1 MEKGKAGKNEREVWR
16 NASLRRYRE
25 SWNQRVQFPLQIG
38 VRSINSRGLGRLR
51 QMLRR
56 RRLSLLR
63 FTALPSLRRTTKT

>member
-38 VRSINSRGLGRLR
+38 VRSINSRGL
-51 QMLRR
+51 
-56 RRLSLLR
+56 
-63 FTALPSLRRTTKT
+63 AENN